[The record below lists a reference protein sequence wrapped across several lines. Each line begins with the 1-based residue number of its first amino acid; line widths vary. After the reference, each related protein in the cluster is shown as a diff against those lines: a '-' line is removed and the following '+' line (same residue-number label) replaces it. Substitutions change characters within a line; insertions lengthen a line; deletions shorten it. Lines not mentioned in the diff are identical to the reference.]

1 MIKIVETLSK
11 TCLTYQDDIKKRL
24 VVTGL
29 IVKSAIFSYCCNEQ
43 AKKACEIKTLRILLF
58 QNHSK
63 MSQMIIVLVGLS
75 SFPTAVHSDPLAII
89 DSLIDFKEDL
99 FAGKVGDK
107 GTFLV

>member
-1 MIKIVETLSK
+1 M
-11 TCLTYQDDIKKRL
+11 
-24 VVTGL
+24 
-29 IVKSAIFSYCCNEQ
+29 
-43 AKKACEIKTLRILLF
+43 LF

-63 MSQMIIVLVGLS
+63 LSQMIIVLVGLS

-107 GTFLV
+107 GAFHVCSGLFSNSNYLQQMSLQIWQKPY